1 MTTLADLVNE
11 VHLNLLGYVL
21 DQESITTCTSFTDS
35 ATSFSVVDASQ
46 ISTGLIE
53 VDEELM
59 WCTEVDTDSNIVY
72 AGVRGMYGT
81 TAAAHSTGAVV
92 RNSPRFP
99 RMMIANAINQV
110 LRSSW
115 PDVYAVA
122 STNITTTTAITTY
135 QLPTTVEL
143 VLDVTYDELSPSGH
157 WSPIRRWALD
167 KSADTTEYPNGNT
180 ITVFDPVLSGRSIR
194 VTYTTRPSAMD
205 GGMATTLASTGLEES
220 ARPMLVYG
228 ACAQMLGYTE
238 APRLTDESA
247 QANLLNAQTP
257 GAALSPARWF
267 YQLHLQARQE
277 EARRLA
283 TTYPP
288 RPHFT
293 R

>member
-35 ATSFSVVDASQ
+35 ATSFSVADATQ

-53 VDEELM
+53 VDEELL
-59 WCTEVDTDSNIVY
+59 WCTSIDPDNNLVTV
-72 AGVRGMYGT
+72 AVRGMYGT

-99 RMMIANAINQV
+99 RQGIVNAVNQV
-110 LRSSW
+110 LRSAW
-115 PDVYAVA
+115 PDVYAVT

-135 QLPTTVEL
+135 ELPTDVEL

-157 WSPIRRWALD
+157 WSPIKRWALD
-167 KSADTTEYPNGNT
+167 KHADPTEYPNGNT

-194 VTYTTRPSAMD
+194 VTYTTRPSAM
-205 GGMATTLASTGLEES
+205 ATLATELSTTGLEES

-228 ACAQMLGYTE
+228 ACAQLLGYTE

-247 QANLLNAQTP
+247 EAGLLNAQVP